1 MPRTRS
7 NVIRILNPVAEGHR
21 YTTSKS
27 AARFVERGIAVW
39 AEGRRSIR
47 MTRNQELCAI
57 GRSSIAHEL
66 ARQQDDRLVSQRK
79 GGMVW
84 WNGADQRDSAMHP
97 PFRNVQFPRIGIKV
111 AA

>member
-27 AARFVERGIAVW
+27 AARFVARGIAEW
-39 AEGRRSIR
+39 CEGRRSIR
-47 MTRNQELCAI
+47 MTRSQELCAI
-57 GRSSIAHEL
+57 GQTALAHEL
-66 ARQQDDRLVSQRK
+66 ARQMDDRLIAQRK
-79 GGMVW
+79 GGQVY
-84 WNGADQRDSAMHP
+84 WNGADTREGAMHP
-97 PFRNVQFPRIGIKV
+97 PFCNVQFPRIGV